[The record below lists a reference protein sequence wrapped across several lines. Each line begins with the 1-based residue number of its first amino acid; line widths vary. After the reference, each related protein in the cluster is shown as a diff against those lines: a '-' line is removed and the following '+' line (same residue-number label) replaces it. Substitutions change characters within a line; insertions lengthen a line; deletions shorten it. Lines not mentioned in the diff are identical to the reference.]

1 MTIDTWFRQR
11 VLQALEGLS
20 TGSLTIVDGGQ
31 SWTFGD
37 SAAAL
42 RATIAVTSPAL
53 YRRVATGGAL
63 GAAEAYLRGEWIAD
77 DLVATLRVF
86 AANLDAADALDGW
99 PATLGRWRGRVAHA
113 LRVNT
118 RAGSRRNI
126 RDHYDLGNDLF
137 ALFLDDTMT
146 YSCGI
151 FERPD
156 STLEQASVAKIDR
169 ACRKLDLRPG
179 DRLLEIGTGWGALA
193 IHAARQYGCHVTTTT
208 ISQAQHDLAARR
220 IAESGAAHRITL
232 LQQDY
237 RDLTGTFDK
246 LVSIE
251 MIEAVGFARL
261 ESFFGV
267 CAARLA
273 PHGQMLLQGI
283 VMPEHRYAAYVRSA
297 DFIQRYVFPGN
308 ALPSVGAMTG
318 ALGRATDFRIAHL
331 EDLSPHYAMTLR
343 RWRERFM
350 GRLADVRRLGY
361 DDRFIRLWEYYLA
374 YCEAA
379 FTERCTGVVQVLL
392 TRPACRIDAVGAGAR
407 VRTAAGNDRRSRAAG
422 ALAS

>member
-1 MTIDTWFRQR
+1 M
-11 VLQALEGLS
+11 
-20 TGSLTIVDGGQ
+20 
-31 SWTFGD
+31 
-37 SAAAL
+37 
-42 RATIAVTSPAL
+42 TSPAL

-63 GAAEAYLRGEWIAD
+63 GAAEAYLRGDWIAD
-77 DLVATLRVF
+77 DLVAALRVF

-99 PATLGRWRGRVAHA
+99 PAMLGRWRARIAHA

-126 RDHYDLGNDLF
+126 RAHYDIGNDLF

-156 STLEQASVAKIDR
+156 STLEDASIAKIDR
-169 ACRKLDLRPG
+169 ACRKLDLRSD

-193 IHAARQYGCHVTTTT
+193 IHAARHYGCHVTTTT
-208 ISQAQHDLAARR
+208 ISQAQHDVAARR
-220 IAESGAAHRITL
+220 IAESGVAHRITL

-237 RDLTGTFDK
+237 RDLTGSFDK

-251 MIEAVGFARL
+251 MIEAVGFGHLDR
-261 ESFFGV
+261 FFEA

-283 VMPEHRYAAYVRSA
+283 VMPEHRYASYRRSP

-318 ALGRATDFRIAHL
+318 AIGRATDFRVAHL
-331 EDLSPHYAMTLR
+331 EDLSPHYAMTLQ

-350 GRLADVRRLGY
+350 ARLADVRRLGY

-379 FTERCTGVVQVLL
+379 FAERCTGVVQLLL
-392 TRPACRIDAVGAGAR
+392 TKPACRIDAVEAGGHARTSTNGAR
-407 VRTAAGNDRRSRAAG
+407 GRTAG